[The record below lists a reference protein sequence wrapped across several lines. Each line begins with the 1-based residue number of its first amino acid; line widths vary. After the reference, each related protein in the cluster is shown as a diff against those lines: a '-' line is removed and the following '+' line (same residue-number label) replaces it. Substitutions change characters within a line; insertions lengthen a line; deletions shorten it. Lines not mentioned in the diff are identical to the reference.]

1 MLGAA
6 AACSLVLLQYA
17 GLAAN
22 ISGFLVGALAGP
34 ILLVG
39 FLVINESRH
48 SGGTFGD
55 WRWLPSQP
63 TMSAVALIGWA
74 AGAAHVWFLAKEITR
89 WMAG

>member
-1 MLGAA
+1 MVGSA
-6 AACSLVLLQYA
+6 AACSLLLLQYVGPA
-17 GLAAN
+17 VN
-22 ISGFLVGALAGP
+22 ISGFLLGALVGP

-39 FLVINESRH
+39 FLVIDEIRRV
-48 SGGTFGD
+48 GRRFGD
-55 WRWLPSQP
+55 WRWLPSRP